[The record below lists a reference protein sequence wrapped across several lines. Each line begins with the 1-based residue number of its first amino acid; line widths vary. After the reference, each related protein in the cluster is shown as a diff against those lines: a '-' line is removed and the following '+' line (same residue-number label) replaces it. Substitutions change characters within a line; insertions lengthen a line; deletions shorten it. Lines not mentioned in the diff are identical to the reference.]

1 MNKKVITAF
10 VSGVLLVTLSSCG
23 SSEESLDTNTVDNG
37 AVDNNVQD
45 NSSMVD
51 NGMQDNSGMVDNGMQ
66 DNSDMVDTTNMS
78 NEERAKLQVDRFVET
93 VNNFASQT
101 PDDDILAVIDT
112 VLQQLSADPEQA
124 NVSFVDGVFTTAVG
138 IKYKLNIAVDMVT
151 VGEVV
156 A

>member
-10 VSGVLLVTLSSCG
+10 VSVILLVTLSGCG

-37 AVDNNVQD
+37 AVDNNMQD
-45 NSSMVD
+45 NSGMID
-51 NGMQDNSGMVDNGMQ
+51 NGMQDNSG
-66 DNSDMVDTTNMS
+66 MVDTTNMS

-101 PDDDILAVIDT
+101 PDDDILAVIDS
-112 VLQQLSADPEQA
+112 VLLQLSADPEQA